1 MKQCQVCGSGNIKK
15 KLGGYKCGNCPSE
28 YVCTHHGTQLLET
41 TRTER
46 ITFSK
51 TSLKKHDAK
60 IRAEARAEALMKVED
75 LIHKWW
81 FDDGDSIETLIKAI
95 KELKP

>member
-1 MKQCQVCGSGNIKK
+1 MITADDMILFHKLRDEDDIGSFYLCDTQAIKV
-15 KLGGYKCGNCPSE
+15 LAE
-28 YVCTHHGTQLLET
+28 YRE
-41 TRTER
+41 
-46 ITFSK
+46 S
-51 TSLKKHDAK
+51 

>member
-1 MKQCQVCGSGNIKK
+1 MSCLDKEIYDDTQVANLMRSHGMDFATIE
-15 KLGGYKCGNCPSE
+15 KC
-28 YVCTHHGTQLLET
+28 LD
-41 TRTER
+41 
-46 ITFSK
+46 F
-51 TSLKKHDAK
+51 

>member
-1 MKQCQVCGSGNIKK
+1 MEHDKEIKEIMAGRFAV
-15 KLGGYKCGNCPSE
+15 KLWRASNHPGGMDWVDAC
-28 YVCTHHGTQLLET
+28 
-41 TRTER
+41 
-46 ITFSK
+46 SK
-51 TSLKKHDAK
+51 IIIEHD
-60 IRAEARAEALMKVED
+60 EAICAEALMKVED

>member
-1 MKQCQVCGSGNIKK
+1 MNRLKDQIAALEAIVQKQDNEIK
-15 KLGGYKCGNCPSE
+15 
-28 YVCTHHGTQLLET
+28 
-41 TRTER
+41 
-46 ITFSK
+46 
-51 TSLKKHDAK
+51 A

>member
-1 MKQCQVCGSGNIKK
+1 MKASQELAKDMYMYICEKIERRADINVNFIKK
-15 KLGGYKCGNCPSE
+15 YAIDID
-28 YVCTHHGTQLLET
+28 T
-41 TRTER
+41 
-46 ITFSK
+46 
-51 TSLKKHDAK
+51 
-60 IRAEARAEALMKVED
+60 IRAEARSEALMKVED